1 MPVFLLFC
9 YTIVL
14 PLALGIVLVR
24 LKVERPFRKVH
35 LVMAAVPA
43 VFCLGLW
50 ILPATTNP
58 ATLLATLFIC
68 AVALTGQIVTR
79 IIHLEF
85 RRRGTFDTNRTE
97 GQ

>member
-1 MPVFLLFC
+1 MAVFLLFC

-14 PLALGIVLVR
+14 PLALSIMLVR
-24 LKVERPFRKVH
+24 LKVARPFRKVH

-43 VFCLGLW
+43 VFCLALW
-50 ILPATTNP
+50 ILPASTSP
-58 ATLLATLFIC
+58 ATVLATLFIS

-79 IIHLEF
+79 IIHMEF
-85 RRRGTFDTNRTE
+85 RRRGAFDTNRTG